1 MLEARKVALQLVRE
15 LRTLVPVIARHDRNL
30 ADQLKRAVD
39 SVGLNLGEGESSQ
52 KGNKQKHY
60 SLAHGSANEV
70 RAALDLASAWGYVE
84 PSEGTLAILDRLM
97 RLLWG
102 LTH

>member
-1 MLEARKVALQLVRE
+1 MLEAYKVALQLVRE
-15 LRTLVPVIARHDRNL
+15 LRTVVPAIARHDRDL
-30 ADQLKRAVD
+30 ADQLKRAAN

-70 RAALDLASAWGYVE
+70 RAALDLANAWGWVE
-84 PSEGTLAILDRLM
+84 PSQQTLATLDRLM
-97 RLLWG
+97 GMLWG